1 MILALKKV
9 LSYRKLG
16 TEPLLS
22 TAFVLL
28 YSISSDHGA
37 MQPSHISPMEALLCD
52 VDKDDATDMKRF
64 VHSQPLLWHLDK
76 DLQKCGRRLVEAYG
90 ERVIV
95 TFSVRFL

>member
-1 MILALKKV
+1 MWIFLRSFRSDSCPEEGT
-9 LSYRKLG
+9 SYRKLG

-52 VDKDDATDMKRF
+52 VDKDDAT
-64 VHSQPLLWHLDK
+64 
-76 DLQKCGRRLVEAYG
+76 
-90 ERVIV
+90 V
-95 TFSVRFL
+95 T